1 MEWSELHDM
10 LSVGLMKTKKRT
22 VQRAQIWEQI
32 ATNLC
37 GYDHLTFS
45 VAKRSVRDRYALIA
59 GKYRKRM
66 SNEEKASG
74 ISAEKQSELDSL
86 LEDLIER
93 ENIAEEEINEYQR
106 KVDKEKIKVTEVR

>member
-1 MEWSELHDM
+1 MEWSELHDIYLCREM

-37 GYDHLTFS
+37 GYDHPKFS
-45 VAKRSVRDRYALIA
+45 VAKRSVQDRYALIA

-66 SNEEKASG
+66 SNEEKTSG
-74 ISAEKQSELDSL
+74 ISPEKNRVS
-86 LEDLIER
+86 
-93 ENIAEEEINEYQR
+93 
-106 KVDKEKIKVTEVR
+106 